1 MRKGRPTDRSQS
13 QRFPPAPIEIGR
25 ARQFV
30 HHQML
35 AWGLGSD
42 SEPYELAVSE
52 LVTNAIVHGSGPI
65 EVSVRLHEDLVHVEV
80 TDQGDAEHSRGSRP
94 AGPAGVGGWGL
105 KIIDGLSDD
114 WGESHEADR
123 TRVWME
129 RRYRG
134 RPHGA
139 DPGPG

>member
-1 MRKGRPTDRSQS
+1 M
-13 QRFPPAPIEIGR
+13 AIGR
-25 ARQFV
+25 ARDFV
-30 HHQML
+30 HHQL
-35 AWGLGSD
+35 LVWGLGSE

-52 LVTNAIVHGSGPI
+52 LATNAIVHGSGPF
-65 EVSVRLHEDLVHVEV
+65 EVSVSLHGDVVHLEV
-80 TDQGDAEHSRGSRP
+80 ADQGPETGTSLYSQP
-94 AGPAGVGGWGL
+94 AGAADVGGWGL
-105 KIIDGLSDD
+105 KIIDGLSED

>member
-1 MRKGRPTDRSQS
+1 
-13 QRFPPAPIEIGR
+13 
-25 ARQFV
+25 
-30 HHQML
+30 ML
-35 AWGLGSD
+35 GAWGLGSD
-42 SEPYELAVSE
+42 CEPYELAVSE
-52 LVTNAIVHGSGPI
+52 LATNALVHGSGPI
-65 EVSVRLHEDLVHVEV
+65 EVSVSVNGDVVHLEV
-80 TDQGDAEHSRGSRP
+80 SDQGPEAESSLDSLHV
-94 AGPAGVGGWGL
+94 GPADVGGWGL